1 MMGDFKCLSY
11 NVKGLQNKVKRISIF
26 NFCKDKIRNNG
37 IVLLQESHSSRK
49 DVKRWKS
56 EWGADIYLNHGSSN
70 SSGTLIAFSKN
81 FEKKNLQYIDDGSGR
96 VQIVTFEHKN
106 KKYMIV
112 NVYNNN
118 KENDQIETLKK
129 IDILMATF
137 NDINEY
143 SIILGGGLE
152 FYIG

>member
-1 MMGDFKCLSY
+1 MFQSKSLNSMFFIKMMGDFKCLSY

-81 FEKKNLQYIDDGSGR
+81 FEKKRST
-96 VQIVTFEHKN
+96 IVIC
-106 KKYMIV
+106 IV
-112 NVYNNN
+112 S
-118 KENDQIETLKK
+118 KDNDFSHWIEEG
-129 IDILMATF
+129 F
-137 NDINEY
+137 SPQN
-143 SIILGGGLE
+143 
-152 FYIG
+152 